1 MFVCFYEKILVLF
14 IFRIEFLNSDL
25 EIKARTINELHEKKH
40 FQDDYIKQQKQ
51 QTNILLT
58 KITRL
63 SNFPNS
69 CIVAVRKQKEV
80 LHTLR
85 ENIVKEHGF
94 FKNILADFGNELK
107 KFTTSVKDNVCYIQS
122 TFILSSCLFKKQP

>member
-14 IFRIEFLNSDL
+14 IFRLAFLNSDL
-25 EIKARTINELHEKKH
+25 EIKARTIKELHEKKH
-40 FQDDYIKQQKQ
+40 FRDDYIKQQKQ
-51 QTNILLT
+51 QTNGLLA

-63 SNFPNS
+63 SNLPNL

-94 FKNILADFGNELK
+94 FKTILADFGNELK
-107 KFTTSVKDNVCYIQS
+107 KFTTSVKDNVCHIQS
-122 TFILSSCLFKKQP
+122 TIILSSLFKKQP